1 MTATV
6 VIITLIVVSC
16 CLLLLVVFEFLWHWR
31 ESDTFWEV
39 WKWIDELSLLLV
51 IVEER
56 ASFTELALTSL
67 EEVFAW
73 HGLVVGVHGSESCLS
88 KVVGE
93 RLFKNCD

>member
-6 VIITLIVVSC
+6 VIISLIIVSC

-51 IVEER
+51 VVEER
-56 ASFTELALTSL
+56 ASFTELAITSL
-67 EEVFAW
+67 EEVLAW
-73 HGLVVGVHGSESCLS
+73 HGLVVGVDCTKSGLSE
-88 KVVGE
+88 VVWKW
-93 RLFKNCD
+93 L